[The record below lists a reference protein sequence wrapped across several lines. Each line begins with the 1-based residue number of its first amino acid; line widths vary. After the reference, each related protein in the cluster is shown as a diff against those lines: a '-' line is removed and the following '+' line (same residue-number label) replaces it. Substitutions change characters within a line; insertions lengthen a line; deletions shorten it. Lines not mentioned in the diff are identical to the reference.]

1 MAKGLEFDS
10 VIVIEPANIAQAQH
24 GLRLLY
30 IALTRAV
37 SRLVVIHSAP
47 LPAALRAA
55 RDALAV

>member
-1 MAKGLEFDS
+1 M
-10 VIVIEPANIAQAQH
+10 IVIEPANIAQAQH